1 MDGLKKDL
9 DLKNISLQDFDVY
22 SYRYEMNKIRSLND
36 QYIRSI
42 NGKKFEC
49 TPPIFFFFTTL
60 NILIKIYLII

>member
-49 TPPIFFFFTTL
+49 TPQ
-60 NILIKIYLII
+60 